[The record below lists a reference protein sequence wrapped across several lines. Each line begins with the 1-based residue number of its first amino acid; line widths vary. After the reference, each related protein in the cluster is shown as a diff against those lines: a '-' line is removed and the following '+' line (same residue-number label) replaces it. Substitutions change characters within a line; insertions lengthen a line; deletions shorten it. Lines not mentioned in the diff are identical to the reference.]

1 MSPTQSPSSA
11 HVGLRLFGLSFAALF
26 LELMMIRWVPAVIR
40 LVAYYGNLMLIS
52 SFLGLGLGAMLARG
66 TRNLLSLF
74 PLVLLIDIGLL
85 VFGGSRFIIPNG
97 SSEARFYNWGTPSFF
112 NYAGLI
118 AVFILNTAIFVPL
131 GQEIGRLFRA
141 QLPLRAYAFDLGGS
155 LCGTLLFGL
164 FSVLHFSPLFGV
176 VAVAVIFVLATWR
189 RVWLWS
195 LPLFPLALII
205 APIATDANA
214 IWSPYYYVTVHKG
227 DSTVS
232 VAEPVPG
239 IRTMQNPPVYKV
251 RVNNDFYQTDG
262 TINPNRYSSDMLRNG
277 QNLHSYLYRM
287 PYILRA
293 NPRQVCVVGAG
304 GGIDVEAALL
314 AGAAA
319 VDAIEIDPG
328 LVKIADRFNAADVY
342 DDPRVSL
349 HVNDARAFFQSA
361 HPVYDAIVFGSL
373 DSQALFSYSANIRLD
388 GFIYTVESFRRA
400 YSLLRPDGVLAVSFA
415 VAQPWM
421 VDKLQGMVAQ
431 VTGNRPLVYHHNVN
445 FLFFASPNPALLAS
459 APANIGPFLRLDLP
473 LVPIDLSTDDWPYL
487 YISHR
492 SIPRDYLLVIAS
504 LVILS
509 VGAVFIVRGSRGPI
523 IAQFNALD
531 GHFFFLG
538 LAFLLLETTSISN
551 CSLYFGTTWLVTMI
565 VVAGV
570 LLMVLAANFV
580 AMRLSNSPR
589 YLYVPLFLSLA
600 LVYFLRPDFILGLPF
615 AGRLAWALLG
625 IPLPIFFAGLIFST
639 TFRQTHD
646 PSLSFS
652 ANLIGATLG
661 GFLQYLA
668 MAVGMHVLLVVVIA
682 SYAASLACRE
692 LAGVKGPRGPQSG
705 RWNVS
710 PQTPVIAPN

>member
-1 MSPTQSPSSA
+1 
-11 HVGLRLFGLSFAALF
+11 VGLRLFGLSFAALF

-52 SFLGLGLGAMLARG
+52 SFLGLGLGAMLAQR

-85 VFGGSRFIIPNG
+85 VFGGSQFIIPSG
-97 SSEARFYNWGTPSFF
+97 SSEARFYNWGTGTIF

-118 AVFILNTAIFVPL
+118 AVFILNTAVFVPL

-141 QLPLRAYAFDLGGS
+141 QPPLRAYAFDLGGS

-176 VAVAVIFVLATWR
+176 VAVAIIFVLATWR

-195 LPLFPLALII
+195 LTPFPLALII

-214 IWSPYYYVTVHKG
+214 IWSPYYYVTVHEG
-227 DSTVS
+227 DSAAS
-232 VAEPVPG
+232 VAEPVAG
-239 IRTMQNPPVYKV
+239 IRTIQNPPVYGV
-251 RVNNDFYQTDG
+251 RVNHDFYQIDG
-262 TINPNRYSSDMLRNG
+262 TINPNRYSSDIVRSSQFNFLCC
-277 QNLHSYLYRM
+277 QYRM
-287 PYILRA
+287 PYLLRP

-314 AGAAA
+314 SGAAA
-319 VDAIEIDPG
+319 VDAVEIDPG
-328 LVKIADRFNAADVY
+328 LIKIADRFNAADVY
-342 DDPRVSL
+342 DDPRVRL
-349 HVNDARAFFQSA
+349 HINDARAFFQSA
-361 HPVYDAIVFGSL
+361 HPVYDAVVFGLL
-373 DSQALFSYSANIRLD
+373 DSQALFSYSANLRLD

-400 YSLLRPDGVLAVSFA
+400 YSLLRPDGILAVSFA

-421 VDKLQGMVAQ
+421 VDKLQGMIAQ

-459 APANIGPFLRLDLP
+459 APANIGAFYRLDLP
-473 LVPIDLSTDDWPYL
+473 PAPIDLPTDDWPYL
-487 YISHR
+487 YISHH
-492 SIPRDYLLVIAS
+492 SIPSDYLLVIAS

-509 VGAVFIVRGSRGPI
+509 VGAIFIIRGSGGPI
-523 IAQFNALD
+523 IAQFNALG

-580 AMRLSNSPR
+580 AMRLANSPR
-589 YLYVPLFLSLA
+589 YLYVLLFLSLA
-600 LVYFLRPDFILGLPF
+600 LVYLLRPDFILGLPF

-668 MAVGMHVLLVVVIA
+668 MAVGMHMLLVIVIA

-692 LAGVKGPRGPQSG
+692 LAGIIGPRGSRSGQRNVTPQS
-705 RWNVS
+705 
-710 PQTPVIAPN
+710 PIIAQG